1 MKSILLALSLAAVGA
16 STATAQVYQPNV
28 VNGSI
33 LGGIAGALIGG
44 HNNDRWGE
52 GAIIGAAAGA
62 LIGSAIQPARPVV
75 YHQPNMVPVVQ
86 TVPTAQMVSPAPVY
100 GATTAPHV
108 VYVQQPQ
115 PAQVV
120 YVQQPAEVVY
130 APAPVYYSAPVVSI
144 GFGYNYGPRRVI
156 YVDGGHGH
164 RYNHGH
170 NHRRSHRHW

>member
-52 GAIIGAAAGA
+52 GALIGAAAGA

-75 YHQPNMVPVVQ
+75 YQQNVVPVVQ
-86 TVPTAQMVSPAPVY
+86 TVPTAPVVAAAPVA
-100 GATTAPHV
+100 GATTAPQV

-120 YVQQPAEVVY
+120 YVQQPAQVVY
-130 APAPVYYSAPVVSI
+130 APAPVYYPAPVVSF

-156 YVDGGHGH
+156 YVDRGRSHG
-164 RYNHGH
+164 RG
-170 NHRRSHRHW
+170 HRHW